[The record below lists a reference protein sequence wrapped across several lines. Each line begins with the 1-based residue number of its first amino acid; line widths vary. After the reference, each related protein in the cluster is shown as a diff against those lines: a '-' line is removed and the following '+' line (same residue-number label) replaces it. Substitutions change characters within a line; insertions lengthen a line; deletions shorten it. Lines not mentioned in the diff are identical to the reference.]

1 VKISTITKEYGGDP
15 LMTYEFSQFVFNHF
29 THVLKKLFH
38 EDGTVTD
45 ALWSEEGEGPLEFL
59 KGLRAKP
66 FLISKSGPAV
76 RGDNVQ
82 SGAQSTSPASIL
94 ASAHTWLHSPLY
106 PILRNWC
113 NMTNNQWV
121 LNRIESWAKEL
132 WVWEDSLPLSSGGPK
147 CPFEA
152 TNWLG
157 KLGFKPEP
165 AGKVRVF
172 AMVDPWTQW
181 LFDRLHKAIFGLLER
196 IPQDGTFDQER
207 PIRNLFTW
215 KEANEKKFS
224 KPISLYSFDLSAATD
239 RLPIV
244 LQKVLLSPF
253 LTSWGAE
260 LWGCLMVGRKYH
272 CPKTIKFGDGPK
284 QTVSELGFVQY
295 ATGQPMGALSSWA
308 MLAFLHHAIVQW
320 SALRAGVLTANKP
333 WYEGYAV
340 LGDDVVIARDCVAK
354 QYAGIMKSLDVGIGD
369 HKSLISTSGS
379 TMEFAKRTFRNGVN
393 VSMVPFAEF
402 VVGRQSL
409 AGLLELVRKYSLS
422 FGQMLSVLGYGYRAK
437 ASASKRLFSLP
448 KRLRNY
454 IITFYGPGG
463 PGYTGLK
470 GWLPLKSVT
479 SLYKTSMTRVQGLC
493 RLFFESEVK
502 LILEYLDS
510 YSELV
515 ALAKRLGTVYRD
527 REHYGTTPRDP
538 SRASSHPGIEATTPS
553 EVVDS
558 LNETVYREAFMDVV
572 ITARDLRTK
581 LEEILLP
588 QATTETKEIVEEV
601 FCPPEGWYTKD
612 GQWYRP
618 QTLEEYNARL
628 ELVYESDP
636 KGTVIT
642 EAGVVPHP
650 DLDLKA
656 LYLEHLK
663 ATVLP
668 EWISEYD
675 NEKDF
680 KEWVSASVRKGRL
693 STPSVKPRVP
703 FVLATEVP
711 TSAAGVAV
719 APPVQYRTRTVQI
732 AKPLDSSLPG
742 CSLDWESLENL
753 WTQFREIETEFAAL
767 PFPRNIQTRV
777 SEGKPPTS
785 ESKMLKRWYRYSST
799 FRATVDP
806 VNNS

>member
-1 VKISTITKEYGGDP
+1 
-15 LMTYEFSQFVFNHF
+15 MT
-29 THVLKKLFH
+29 
-38 EDGTVTD
+38 G
-45 ALWSEEGEGPLEFL
+45 
-59 KGLRAKP
+59 
-66 FLISKSGPAV
+66 
-76 RGDNVQ
+76 
-82 SGAQSTSPASIL
+82 
-94 ASAHTWLHSPLY
+94 
-106 PILRNWC
+106 
-113 NMTNNQWV
+113 NQWV

-132 WVWEDSLPLSSGGPK
+132 WVWEDSLPLSSQGPS

-165 AGKVRVF
+165 AGKIRVF

-207 PIRNLFTW
+207 PIRNLFKW

-260 LWGCLMVGRKYH
+260 LWGCLMVGRRYH
-272 CPKTIKFGDGPK
+272 CPKTIKFGNGPK

-320 SALRAGVLTANKP
+320 SAFRAGVITSDKL

-354 QYAGIMKSLDVGIGD
+354 EYAEIMKALDVGIGD
-369 HKSLISTSGS
+369 HKSLISRTGKA
-379 TMEFAKRTFRNGVN
+379 MEFAKRTFLNGVN

-409 AGLLELVRKYSLS
+409 AGLLELTRKYSLS

-463 PGYTGLK
+463 PGYVGLK

-510 YSELV
+510 YNPLIAE
-515 ALAKRLGTVYRD
+515 AKRLGTVYRD
-527 REHYGTTPRDP
+527 REHYGTTLRETDRQ
-538 SRASSHPGIEATTPS
+538 SRHPGIETSTPF
-553 EVVDS
+553 EIVDS
-558 LNETVYREAFMDVV
+558 LNETVYREAFLDVA
-572 ITARDLRTK
+572 IAARDLRTK
-581 LEEILLP
+581 LEEISLTQGP
-588 QATTETKEIVEEV
+588 KETVEV
-601 FCPPEGWYTKD
+601 NPMGAVLID
-612 GQWYRP
+612 GQWKRKP
-618 QTLEEYNARL
+618 TLEEYNASL
-628 ELVYESDP
+628 ERAWSQVRP
-636 KGTVIT
+636 
-642 EAGVVPHP
+642 
-650 DLDLKA
+650 
-656 LYLEHLK
+656 
-663 ATVLP
+663 
-668 EWISEYD
+668 YD
-675 NEKDF
+675 
-680 KEWVSASVRKGRL
+680 
-693 STPSVKPRVP
+693 STTWSY
-703 FVLATEVP
+703 ATEVP
-711 TSAAGVAV
+711 ETAPWIPTAAPTFEAPSKGVA
-719 APPVQYRTRTVQI
+719 QE
-732 AKPLDSSLPG
+732 SPG
-742 CSLDWESLENL
+742 ISLDWEGLESL
-753 WTQFREIETEFAAL
+753 WVQFREIETEFAAL
-767 PFPRNIQTRV
+767 PFPRNLQTRV

>member
-1 VKISTITKEYGGDP
+1 
-15 LMTYEFSQFVFNHF
+15 
-29 THVLKKLFH
+29 
-38 EDGTVTD
+38 
-45 ALWSEEGEGPLEFL
+45 
-59 KGLRAKP
+59 
-66 FLISKSGPAV
+66 
-76 RGDNVQ
+76 
-82 SGAQSTSPASIL
+82 
-94 ASAHTWLHSPLY
+94 
-106 PILRNWC
+106 
-113 NMTNNQWV
+113 
-121 LNRIESWAKEL
+121 
-132 WVWEDSLPLSSGGPK
+132 
-147 CPFEA
+147 
-152 TNWLG
+152 
-157 KLGFKPEP
+157 
-165 AGKVRVF
+165 
-172 AMVDPWTQW
+172 
-181 LFDRLHKAIFGLLER
+181 
-196 IPQDGTFDQER
+196 
-207 PIRNLFTW
+207 
-215 KEANEKKFS
+215 
-224 KPISLYSFDLSAATD
+224 
-239 RLPIV
+239 
-244 LQKVLLSPF
+244 
-253 LTSWGAE
+253 
-260 LWGCLMVGRKYH
+260 
-272 CPKTIKFGDGPK
+272 
-284 QTVSELGFVQY
+284 
-295 ATGQPMGALSSWA
+295 
-308 MLAFLHHAIVQW
+308 
-320 SALRAGVLTANKP
+320 
-333 WYEGYAV
+333 
-340 LGDDVVIARDCVAK
+340 
-354 QYAGIMKSLDVGIGD
+354 
-369 HKSLISTSGS
+369 
-379 TMEFAKRTFRNGVN
+379 
-393 VSMVPFAEF
+393 
-402 VVGRQSL
+402 
-409 AGLLELVRKYSLS
+409 
-422 FGQMLSVLGYGYRAK
+422 
-437 ASASKRLFSLP
+437 
-448 KRLRNY
+448 
-454 IITFYGPGG
+454 
-463 PGYTGLK
+463 
-470 GWLPLKSVT
+470 
-479 SLYKTSMTRVQGLC
+479 MTRVQGLC